1 VRSIANR
8 RSAIAL
14 TILLI
19 IGAALRV
26 VALDRV
32 PPGLNQDEACNG
44 YDAYSLL
51 QTGRDQHGNRFP
63 IVIQAF
69 NDYRMALFDYSLIP
83 VVAIAGLKAASVR
96 MGAAL
101 WGIADLAAI
110 ALLAYLMLGIRGC
123 AIALILA
130 AISPWH
136 LPLSR
141 FGHEAMSASATISWA
156 TACFMLWHR
165 RRSTGWLMLSA
176 LLFGLS
182 LYTYSI
188 TKAFVPVW
196 IVLLAVFYWND
207 VRRDAIAVLAAVAIV
222 VVCAA
227 PQAFLLWHR
236 SAELQARFAQVS
248 IFSKNGWTLRAVA
261 DFMFGLASHF
271 SFDFLF
277 IHGQRGLE
285 AELLHPPGFGQL
297 LTAQAAMVAAALCSL
312 YDPRYRNTV
321 ILLLDWAIIAAIP
334 AALTIPAPHMLR
346 DVLAIAPWTILSALG
361 VVFLLDLAVL
371 PIGIRR
377 MAAAALMIA
386 VLWQGVSFVRFYFG
400 PYATVAARSYQYG
413 MEQVVR
419 TTERLSRDREPIV
432 VTALINQPY
441 IYFLFYL
448 RYPPALFQT
457 EAHLQDR
464 EMFAPV
470 LAFDRYRFA
479 GPSRAFATMEHGIFV
494 FPDVGDL
501 PVAPTVVINYPDGH
515 PAYRIVVK

>member
-1 VRSIANR
+1 MRSIANR
-8 RSAIAL
+8 GSTIAL
-14 TILLI
+14 AIFLI
-19 IGAALRV
+19 IGVALRV

-110 ALLAYLMLGIRGC
+110 ALLAYLMLGVRGC

-130 AISPWH
+130 ALSPWH
-136 LPLSR
+136 LQLSR
-141 FGHEAMSASATISWA
+141 FGHEGITASATISWA

-165 RRSTGWLMLSA
+165 RRSIGWLMLSA

-196 IVLLAVFYWND
+196 IGLLAVFYWND
-207 VRRDAIAVLAAVAIV
+207 VRRDAMKALAAAAV
-222 VVCAA
+222 VLLCAA
-227 PQAFLLWHR
+227 PQMFLLWR
-236 SAELQARFAQVS
+236 RWAELQAHFEQMS
-248 IFSKNGWTLRAVA
+248 IFSLSGWTLLTARI
-261 DFMFGLASHF
+261 FLNGLAGHF
-271 SFDFLF
+271 TFDFLF
-277 IHGQRGLE
+277 IHGQRGLA
-285 AELLHPPGFGQL
+285 AELLHAPGFGQL
-297 LTAQAAMVAAALCSL
+297 LGAQALMVALALCSL
-312 YDPRYRNTV
+312 YDARYRMPV
-321 ILLLDWAIIAAIP
+321 ILLLDWLIIAALP
-334 AALTIPAPHMLR
+334 AALTVPSPHMLR
-346 DVLAIAPWTILSALG
+346 DVLAITPWTILSALG

-371 PIGIRR
+371 PIEIRR
-377 MAAAALMIA
+377 MAAAALTIA

-400 PYATVAARSYQYG
+400 PYASVAARSYQYG

-432 VTALINQPY
+432 VTPLINQPY

-448 RYPPALFQT
+448 RYPPALFQS
-457 EAHLQDR
+457 EAPRQNVIV
-464 EMFAPV
+464 FGPV
-470 LAFDRYRFA
+470 SGFDRYRFEDPA
-479 GPSRAFATMEHGIFV
+479 RAFAAMEHGIFV
-494 FPDVGDL
+494 FPEIGDL
-501 PVAPTVVINYPDGH
+501 PVAPTATIRYPNGQT
-515 PAYRIVVK
+515 AYRIVVK